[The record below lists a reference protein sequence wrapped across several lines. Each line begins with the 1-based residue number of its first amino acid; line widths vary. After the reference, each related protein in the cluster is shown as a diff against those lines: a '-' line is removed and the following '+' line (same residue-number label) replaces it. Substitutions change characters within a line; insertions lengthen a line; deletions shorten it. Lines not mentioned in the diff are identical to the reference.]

1 MTKANPNRLRLGAL
15 LLLPA
20 VVASFSV
27 TPSRIAVPTKL
38 VGYTYRGTALASSDS
53 SASDESA
60 EDWFNDTEDS
70 LQQNVKSGLK
80 AIDKNV
86 LKRVIRIFN
95 HVPTLISL
103 VYFGE

>member
-1 MTKANPNRLRLGAL
+1 MTMANPTRLRLVAL

-20 VVASFSV
+20 VVDSFSLAA
-27 TPSRIAVPTKL
+27 SRVAVPTKL
-38 VGYTYRGTALASSDS
+38 VRYSSDS

-86 LKRVIRIFN
+86 LKRVIRIGN

-103 VYFGE
+103 VYFGT